1 MSEIKI
7 TVPDQPEEQAQV
19 VARGTTWAE
28 SLVITS
34 QDDRQ
39 KASVGIGNMKG
50 MVKEVQC
57 LFAESKQAASAAHKA
72 VCAAEKRLLDPIKDA
87 IDIATSKVIAYDNEQ
102 DRIRREQ
109 EAKIKAAQEAESKR
123 LEAIAKRCKDD
134 EKKEAYVEQARM
146 VADAPIAVANV
157 QQKADGEVR
166 KTVWKAELVNLQLVI
181 EAAAQGN
188 ESAQM
193 MLAFNHAAANRLA
206 AMCKRDGV
214 VPGLRFFST
223 TQIQHR
229 L

>member
-28 SLVITS
+28 CLVITS

-39 KASVGIGNMKG
+39 KASAGIGKMKL
-50 MVKEVQC
+50 MVKEVQG

-109 EAKIKAAQEAESKR
+109 EAKIRAAQEAASKR
-123 LEAIAKRCKDD
+123 LEAIAKRCKDE

-146 VADAPIAVANV
+146 VADAPVAVANV
-157 QQKADGEVR
+157 QQKVDGEVR

-193 MLAFNHAAANRLA
+193 MLAFNDAAANRLA